1 MAPKL
6 KIKGPSD
13 TRMKRDNASAIFT
26 LEASEQVGRRCR
38 IDFWPSEPCSRRYRT
53 PKLSRSAHTLTV
65 KVTDRAGNVG
75 TRRKWFTLV
84 SGHVPRGTPRA
95 PSDPSCNGVPATLT
109 GSYRSDR
116 LTGTDGRDVIV
127 GFGGN
132 DKINARGGRDVICAR
147 HGNDDV
153 TAGPGADWVRGGR
166 GSDRLGSGRGADTI
180 RAGWGVDS
188 CARDPAD
195 RAFHC
200 EVLGL
205 R

>member
-38 IDFWPSEPCSRRYRT
+38 IDFGPSESCSQRYRT

-84 SGHVPRGTPRA
+84 RKHGP
-95 PSDPSCNGVPATLT
+95 
-109 GSYRSDR
+109 
-116 LTGTDGRDVIV
+116 
-127 GFGGN
+127 
-132 DKINARGGRDVICAR
+132 AR
-147 HGNDDV
+147 H
-153 TAGPGADWVRGGR
+153 P
-166 GSDRLGSGRGADTI
+166 
-180 RAGWGVDS
+180 
-188 CARDPAD
+188 ARS
-195 RAFHC
+195 
-200 EVLGL
+200 L
-205 R
+205 